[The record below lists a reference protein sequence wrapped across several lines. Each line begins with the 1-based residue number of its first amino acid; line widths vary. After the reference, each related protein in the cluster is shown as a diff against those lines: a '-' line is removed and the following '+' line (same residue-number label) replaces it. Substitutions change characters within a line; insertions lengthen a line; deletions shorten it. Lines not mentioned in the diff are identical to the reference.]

1 MGPGPFTGL
10 RVGIA
15 FARTFAMAREIP
27 CIGVVSLDAIAGT
40 ANALAEMV
48 SDFYVITD
56 ARRKEIYL
64 AKYQKDGQR
73 ISEPAVAKIDQVD
86 FESLPVI
93 EFGFPDPLAL
103 VKLASQSNSVRT
115 QPLYLRKP
123 DAVLPKLAE
132 LNYRA
137 MNNFD
142 LGAVLEIEKEIQQ
155 NTSLQSTEKTQL
167 SKSRRGQGIF
177 RTNLERI
184 EKSCRLTGLDAKE
197 HLVASHIK
205 PWRDSTNF
213 ERLDGYNGLLLSP
226 HIDRL
231 FDKGYISF
239 NDNGDLLISRLTN
252 QDVLKKWRIDAI
264 KNVGSFN
271 EKQKSYLLYH
281 REHIFKD

>member
-1 MGPGPFTGL
+1 MGVISPLLPDKYSPLQENGKGNQGVYLTSVPF
-10 RVGIA
+10 
-15 FARTFAMAREIP
+15 E
-27 CIGVVSLDAIAGT
+27 
-40 ANALAEMV
+40 
-48 SDFYVITD
+48 
-56 ARRKEIYL
+56 L
-64 AKYQKDGQR
+64 AK
-73 ISEPAVAKIDQVD
+73 
-86 FESLPVI
+86 VI
-93 EFGFPDPLAL
+93 LNLIGKE
-103 VKLASQSNSVRT
+103 
-115 QPLYLRKP
+115 
-123 DAVLPKLAE
+123 AE
-132 LNYRA
+132 LIVA
-137 MNNFD
+137 NFS
-142 LGAVLEIEKEIQQ
+142 AEEIEENKVLEIEKEIQQ

-205 PWRDSTNF
+205 PWRDCTNF

-239 NDNGDLLISRLTN
+239 NDNGDLIVSKLTN
-252 QDVLKKWRIDAI
+252 QDVLKKWQINSI

-271 EKQKSYLLYH
+271 EKQKSYLQYH